1 MNHTPRFCT
10 FCGSQL
16 ASGARFCGNCGHRV
30 EMQQTGFADAPVHLP
45 QHGSTPLLTP
55 AWPQNTAPQPVPP
68 TPGNANQARVEVV
81 LKVLPILQRRQGLFG
96 SQSFAMVL
104 TSHRLIFALV
114 TSQMLQEATQEAR
127 RHARDQGKNLLKQW
141 GAMMT
146 SGLRFSE
153 RYLAMEPGAILGEHG
168 ENFYFLH
175 NQIEQVRLKNSD
187 PDEPNDRD
195 QLEIYSNGARHRF
208 TIAYGSLKEVREA
221 LKPLYGNRVN

>member
-1 MNHTPRFCT
+1 MNHTSGFCT
-10 FCGSQL
+10 FCGNQL
-16 ASGARFCGNCGHRV
+16 ASGARFCGNCGHRI
-30 EMQQTGFADAPVHLP
+30 EMQQAGFADASIHAP
-45 QHGSTPLLTP
+45 QQGHAPMVTPSS
-55 AWPQNTAPQPVPP
+55 PQNTAPQPVPP
-68 TPGNANQARVEVV
+68 SPGNANHVKVEVV
-81 LKVLPILQRRQGLFG
+81 LKVLPILQRRKGLFG
-96 SQSFAMVL
+96 SQSFAVVL

-127 RHARDQGKNLLKQW
+127 RHARDQGKSFLNQW

-153 RYLAMEPGAILGEHG
+153 RYLGMEPGTILGEHG

-175 NQIEQVRLKNSD
+175 NQIQQVRLKNSD

-195 QLEIYSNGARHRF
+195 QVEIYSNGARHRY

-221 LKPLYGNRVN
+221 LKPFYGNRVN